1 MSSLSSS
8 AFRATLSACGGP
20 FGGVVR
26 ENVAL
31 APLTHVRIGGPARLF
46 VEPAHE
52 QDVAAVVRACLEL
65 GYPLRVL
72 GGGSNL
78 LVADAGVDA
87 VVLSLAAFSR
97 SVRAD
102 TRVTAG
108 AGVSLP
114 ALLRQTREA
123 GLAGLETLTG
133 IPALVGGAVAMN
145 AGTRDG
151 ETFARLVS
159 LTVVN
164 PAGEIE
170 VRDQARMQPRYRDGG
185 LEGAIVL
192 HATFDLVPDDP
203 QAIFARFEASLRKRN
218 ATQPVSE
225 KSVGCVF
232 QNPPDAAAAK
242 LIDDAGCKLMRE
254 GAIAVSGK
262 HANYFVNE
270 GGGTCAEFLV
280 LLARVRER
288 VRERFGVELETEV
301 KVWG

>member
-8 AFRATLSACGGP
+8 SFRSVLGP

-26 ENVAL
+26 ENVDL

-46 VEPAHE
+46 VEPATEH
-52 QDVAAVVRACLEL
+52 DVAAVVRACLDL
-65 GYPLRVL
+65 GYPLCAL

-78 LVADAGVDA
+78 LVADGGVDA
-87 VVLSLAAFSR
+87 VVLTLSAFNR
-97 SVRAD
+97 SVREK

-114 ALLRQTREA
+114 ALLRQTKDA

-133 IPALVGGAVAMN
+133 IPAMVGGAVAMN
-145 AGTRDG
+145 AGTKQG
-151 ETFARLVS
+151 EIFAHVVS

-170 VRDQARMQPRYRDGG
+170 VWDQQRLQPRYRDGG
-185 LEGAIVL
+185 LTGAIVL
-192 HATFDLVPDDP
+192 HATFDLQPDDP
-203 QAIFARFEASLRKRN
+203 QAIFARFEASLKARN
-218 ATQPVSE
+218 ATQPVTE

-232 QNPPDAAAAK
+232 QNPGCGAAAK
-242 LIDDAGCKLMRE
+242 LIDDAGCKLMRV
-254 GAIAVSGK
+254 GQISVSAK
-262 HANYFVNE
+262 HSNYFINA
-270 GGGTCAEFLV
+270 GGGTCRDFLALIQQV
-280 LLARVRER
+280 QQR